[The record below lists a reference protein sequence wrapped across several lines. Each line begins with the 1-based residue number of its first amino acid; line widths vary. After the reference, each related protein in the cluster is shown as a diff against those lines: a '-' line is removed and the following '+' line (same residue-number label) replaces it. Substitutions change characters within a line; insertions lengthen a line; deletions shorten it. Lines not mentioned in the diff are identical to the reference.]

1 METAQHCDLQ
11 DDETVLNQPYSHIL
25 NTIKYKRLVGSGGLI
40 GTVLVYRD
48 LQVTSFISHEQCEQE
63 SCSEWI
69 SLLNRARLMCGA
81 WMVGYHSFIAY
92 S

>member
-69 SLLNRARLMCGA
+69 SLLNRARLMFGA
-81 WMVGYHSFIAY
+81 WWVDGRVS
-92 S
+92 